1 MKSNYVMVDGIKTHY
16 LEAGSG
22 PHLILLHSGEF
33 GACSEMSWELNIE
46 AFSKH
51 FHVLAPDFIG
61 FGRSDKLRDFGSHG
75 ARMLRHIS
83 RFLEVMCVDK
93 ADFVANSIAG
103 RFLCRVA
110 SASQPIW
117 PIRRMVCISGA
128 GLEPANVERTVLQS
142 YDATRESMRAILK
155 ALFHQEKWWTD
166 EDYLTR
172 RHELS
177 LLPGA
182 WEVAAAA
189 RFKSP
194 AVPPMGISAFPRCM
208 WRARRIVL
216 SNRAGKRW
224 RSKPHWARALSSMIA
239 DTVPTLNAP
248 MRSTAPR
255 WNSCLRNPL
264 ESSAGLC
271 RRPARQ
277 SDANACQ

>member
-1 MKSNYVMVDGIKTHY
+1 MQSNYVMVDGVRTHY

-22 PHLILLHSGEF
+22 PHLVLLHSGEF
-33 GACSEMSWELNIE
+33 GACSEMSWEFNIE

-61 FGRSDKLRDFGSHG
+61 FGRSDKLRDFGGHG
-75 ARMLRHIS
+75 ARMLRHVA
-83 RFLEVMCVDK
+83 RFLEVMCVEK

-110 SASQPIW
+110 SADQPVW

-128 GLEPANVERTVLQS
+128 GLEPANEERTVLQT

-172 RHELS
+172 RYDLS

-194 AVPPMGISAFPRCM
+194 AVRPREYY
-208 WRARRIVL
+208 
-216 SNRAGKRW
+216 GK
-224 RSKPHWARALSSMIA
+224 S
-239 DTVPTLNAP
+239 DTTAYEKICFPTLYVAGAQDRLIEAGWEKVAAQTPLGNRLVFDNCGHCANIEC
-248 MRSTAPR
+248 ADAF
-255 WNSCLRNPL
+255 NSAVLDFL
-264 ESSAGLC
+264 LAG
-271 RRPARQ
+271 PA
-277 SDANACQ
+277 

>member
-1 MKSNYVMVDGIKTHY
+1 MQSKYVMVDGVRTHY

-33 GACSEMSWELNIE
+33 GACSEMSWELNIA

-51 FHVLAPDFIG
+51 FHVLAPDFVG
-61 FGRSDKLRDFGSHG
+61 FGRSDKLRDFGGHG
-75 ARMLRHIS
+75 ARMLWHIT
-83 RFLEVMCVDK
+83 RFLQVMCVTQ

-110 SASQPIW
+110 SADQPIW

-128 GLEPANVERTVLQS
+128 GLEPANEERKVLQS

-172 RHELS
+172 RYELS

-194 AVPPMGISAFPRCM
+194 AVPPRDYYG
-208 WRARRIVL
+208 RADMTPY
-216 SNRAGKRW
+216 GKIR
-224 RSKPHWARALSSMIA
+224 
-239 DTVPTLNAP
+239 VPTLYVAGAQDRLIEP
-248 MRSTAPR
+248 GWEKVAAETPR
-255 WNSCLRNPL
+255 GKSLVFDNCGHCANI
-264 ESSAGLC
+264 ECA
-271 RRPARQ
+271 
-277 SDANACQ
+277 DAFNDAALDFLLAEPR

>member
-1 MKSNYVMVDGIKTHY
+1 MQSKYVMVDGVRTHY

-33 GACSEMSWELNIE
+33 GACAEMSWEFNIE
-46 AFSKH
+46 AFAKH
-51 FHVLAPDFIG
+51 FHVLAPDFVG
-61 FGRSDKLRDFGSHG
+61 FGRSDKLRDFGGHG
-75 ARMLRHIS
+75 ARMLRHIT
-83 RFLEVMCVDK
+83 RFLEVMCITE

-110 SASQPIW
+110 SADQPIW

-128 GLEPANVERTVLQS
+128 GVEPANEARAALQS
-142 YDATRESMRAILK
+142 YDASREGMRAILQ
-155 ALFHQEKWWTD
+155 ALFQQERWWTD

-194 AVPPMGISAFPRCM
+194 AVPPRDYY
-208 WRARRIVL
+208 
-216 SNRAGKRW
+216 GK
-224 RSKPHWARALSSMIA
+224 A
-239 DTVPTLNAP
+239 DMTAYANIRVPTLYVAGAQD
-248 MRSTAPR
+248 RLIEAGWEKVALQTPR
-255 WNSCLRNPL
+255 G
-264 ESSAGLC
+264 ESLVFDQCGHC
-271 RRPARQ
+271 
-277 SDANACQ
+277 ANIECADRFNGAALDFLLAEAACV